1 VGGGVVSTPAIRL
14 LGASAVTAIG
24 TTLPSI
30 LPSAVS
36 GTLRYSRAG
45 LVRWEIVR
53 WVAPFGVVASVGG
66 ALLSRVVPGEGHL
79 LMLLTATLLGWSSWR
94 MIRTPA
100 AVPAEEGDE
109 EPEAAVP
116 LHRAVLPL
124 IGVVAGTLS
133 GLLGVGGGV
142 IMVPAFT
149 QLAEVPLKTAIA
161 TSLACVGVFAIPGT
175 ITHAALGG
183 VDWRFAL
190 LLSVGVIPGARIGA
204 AAVLRITDRRLRVA
218 VAAFLGLVAILYG
231 GGELAALLS

>member
-1 VGGGVVSTPAIRL
+1 MVSTPAIRL
-14 LGASAVTAIG
+14 LGASALTSIG

-45 LVRWEIVR
+45 LVRWEVVR
-53 WVAPFGVVASVGG
+53 LVVPFGVVASVGG
-66 ALLSRVVPGEGHL
+66 ALLSHRVPGNGHL
-79 LMLLTATLLGWSSWR
+79 LMVVTAALLLWSSWR
-94 MIRTPA
+94 MAQGAPDVALPDVGAGEVAVA
-100 AVPAEEGDE
+100 AP
-109 EPEAAVP
+109 P

-124 IGVVAGTLS
+124 IGLLAGGLS

-149 QLAEVPLKTAIA
+149 ELADIPLKTAIA

-183 VDWRFAL
+183 IDWRFAI
-190 LLSVGVIPGARIGA
+190 LLSVAVIPGARIGA
-204 AAVLRITDRRLRVA
+204 ALVLRLTDRRLRVA
-218 VAAFLGLVAILYG
+218 VASFLGLIALLYG
-231 GGELAALLS
+231 GGELATWLA